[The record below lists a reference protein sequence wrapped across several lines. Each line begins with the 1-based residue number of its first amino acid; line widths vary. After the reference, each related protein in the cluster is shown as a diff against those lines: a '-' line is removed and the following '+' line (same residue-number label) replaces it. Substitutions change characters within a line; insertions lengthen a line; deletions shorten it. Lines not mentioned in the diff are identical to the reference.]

1 MARNIVNENE
11 ILDRV
16 TIMGEDWNLQR
27 LYFETTLSALQWCA
41 RRRLIKNSVECPT
54 CQIAKFFIKRNDRGD
69 GYTGWSRYNLPKK
82 FWVIRRI

>member
-16 TIMGEDWNLQR
+16 TIMREDWNLHR
-27 LYFETTLSALQWCA
+27 IYFETTLSALQWCT

-54 CQIAKFFIKRNDRGD
+54 CQIAVF
-69 GYTGWSRYNLPKK
+69 YKK
-82 FWVIRRI
+82 K